1 MSRAKSQDY
10 RIGLLIA
17 TARGE
22 LILFRHNGVPTR
34 EQSAR
39 ITPNRA
45 EATSMIGDSVL
56 MPGNSEPL
64 PDPPRWISFPFG
76 GS

>member
-17 TARGE
+17 TARRE
-22 LILFRHNGVPTR
+22 LILFRRTDVPTR

-39 ITPNRA
+39 ITLNRA
-45 EATSMIGDSVL
+45 EATTMIRGSVL
-56 MPGNSEPL
+56 MPGDSGPP
-64 PDPPRWISFPFG
+64 PDLPRWISFPFG